1 MKILLLNTNPVV
13 TKLVTLSA
21 QKSGD
26 IVDIA
31 EDIDDPRLDSAY
43 DLLIVDDSLYTKEL
57 MQDIAS
63 KINYIRSLYVH
74 SRDSE
79 VSSEFDS
86 FIKKPFLP
94 TELVDLFVD
103 VAKKVTPVGAKTGK
117 QTDESDEFEVL
128 DDFDVDD
135 TQDEDLEHESILN
148 IDDLDEVKNLLD
160 ESDGDEFSLNDK
172 KELEVLDDDLFVFD
186 EEEDNKSLEF
196 SDDESPL
203 VNLDDSL
210 EPQDEVGLDEE
221 FSLDDILPSV
231 TLEDESGELLEAEPL
246 GDDELEITQ
255 DEEEDEISLDNIDD
269 ILPSETLEDESGE
282 LFDDVGF
289 EDEPNESIL
298 SESVVEDVNDVD
310 MFDNEIKDALSTLD
324 EDDLAV
330 EVDDDILLDLG
341 SLSSD
346 DFKMAFGEEIEPKY
360 EDKLEDEPQVSD
372 DEFVLE
378 AELGEMEEQ
387 DTSNIDALKK
397 LLEILSDEKI
407 VASLKDNKI
416 NINITIG

>member
-63 KINYIRSLYVH
+63 KINYVRSLYVH

-103 VAKKVTPVGAKTGK
+103 VAKKVTPVGAKTSR

-255 DEEEDEISLDNIDD
+255 DEEEDEISLDNLDD

-407 VASLKDNKI
+407 AASLKDNKI